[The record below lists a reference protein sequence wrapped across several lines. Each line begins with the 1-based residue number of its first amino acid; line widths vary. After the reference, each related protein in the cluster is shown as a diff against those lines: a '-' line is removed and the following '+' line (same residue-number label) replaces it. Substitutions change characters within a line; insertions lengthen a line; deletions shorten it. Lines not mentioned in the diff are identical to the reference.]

1 MNLPQV
7 SATTTICIA
16 SHGIL
21 WLLACNQL
29 KLLTTHSLGSSPYLT
44 PEVTELLKNKKNG
57 FRVVVSQ
64 DDLRVVVAAAACGSP
79 HPPESQERTRTLS
92 LSLSSSVF
100 LPLPESSFSAAVLQ
114 GNPKDPTVLYRSPT
128 RVPEGPNR
136 PLKQAYKGIRRTPLV
151 HCSSPSGNPKE
162 PCIVCSTALRGV
174 WKTSSIPLQQPY
186 KGNLKDP
193 EWEFQAS
200 SKSLVPF
207 SSTKESLNLGTI
219 WRKGHT

>member
-1 MNLPQV
+1 
-7 SATTTICIA
+7 
-16 SHGIL
+16 
-21 WLLACNQL
+21 LLACNQL

-64 DDLRVVVAAAACGSP
+64 DDLRVVVAAAAACGSP

-162 PCIVCSTALRGV
+162 PCIVCSSPMGSLKDFIHPSTTALQRESEAPGMGISGFLQVPCPLLFCKGV
-174 WKTSSIPLQQPY
+174 P
-186 KGNLKDP
+186 
-193 EWEFQAS
+193 
-200 SKSLVPF
+200 
-207 SSTKESLNLGTI
+207 
-219 WRKGHT
+219 

>member
-1 MNLPQV
+1 
-7 SATTTICIA
+7 
-16 SHGIL
+16 
-21 WLLACNQL
+21 
-29 KLLTTHSLGSSPYLT
+29 
-44 PEVTELLKNKKNG
+44 
-57 FRVVVSQ
+57 VVSQ
-64 DDLRVVVAAAACGSP
+64 DDLRVVVVAAACCCGSP

-136 PLKQAYKGIRRTPLV
+136 PLKQAYKGIRRTALV
-151 HCSSPSGNPKE
+151 HCSSPSGHPKE
-162 PCIVCSTALRGV
+162 PCIVCSSPTGSLKDFIHPSTTALQR
-174 WKTSSIPLQQPY
+174 
-186 KGNLKDP
+186 NLKHL

-219 WRKGHT
+219 WRKGHK

>member
-1 MNLPQV
+1 MIACLQSTKAPHNPQPWIFSLPHSRGDQAFEEQEEWV
-7 SATTTICIA
+7 QSCGLTGWFACCCCCCLL
-16 SHGIL
+16 L
-21 WLLACNQL
+21 WVPTSSRKSRAH
-29 KLLTTHSLGSSPYLT
+29 THSL
-44 PEVTELLKNKKNG
+44 
-57 FRVVVSQ
+57 F
-64 DDLRVVVAAAACGSP
+64 
-79 HPPESQERTRTLS
+79 
-92 LSLSSSVF
+92 LSSSVF
-100 LPLPESSFSAAVLQ
+100 LLLPESSFSAAVLQ